1 MNILVNVLLVLHNVV
16 NVKFLPLIVLNV
28 VVLES
33 MNQLVTVQIGIT
45 NYPIILVDH
54 VTTDVSNVSILLNT
68 VLIVHLTYTDLILLL
83 IGPLSVVNVTIITM
97 IMVLDYVFLVQINV
111 ILVKNM
117 TEDVKPVLESESM
130 YQIVSVHQEPLK
142 STDNVKPVTTNVL
155 NVMVLK
161 LLVLFVPVTVTESML
176 HIVPVKMD
184 ISTLKTKKLVN
195 HVLKDVSPVLT
206 VTLVP
211 LVLPEENKIHQLVIV
226 SIITLNYVVPLVLTI
241 VMD

>member
-33 MNQLVTVQIGIT
+33 MNQPVTVQIGIM
-45 NYPIILVDH
+45 NYPITLVDH

-68 VLIVHLTYTDLILLL
+68 VLIVHLTYTDLISPL
-83 IGPLSVVNVTIITM
+83 IGPLSVVNVTIISM
-97 IMVLDYVFLVQINV
+97 MLVLDYVLLVQINV

-117 TEDVKPVLESESM
+117 TENVKPVLESESM
-130 YQIVSVHQEPLK
+130 YQIVSVHQVPLK

-161 LLVLFVPVTVTESML
+161 QLVLFVPVTVTESML

-184 ISTLKTKKLVN
+184 ISTL
-195 HVLKDVSPVLT
+195 
-206 VTLVP
+206 
-211 LVLPEENKIHQLVIV
+211 
-226 SIITLNYVVPLVLTI
+226 
-241 VMD
+241 